1 MLDPGGLIA
10 VTCRVMTP
18 RVVAIGGGKGGVG
31 KSLVAANVGIFL
43 ATLGKRVVLVDGS
56 FGAPN
61 LHIFA
66 GVPRPTRSLSE
77 ALAPGGPTLDELA
90 VATHVPGVRLVAG
103 VSDPPWVAE
112 PGPAGVKIIAD
123 QLRQLPADWVVV
135 DLGSGLGSHTLE
147 LFLEADIGL
156 LVAVPDPTS
165 IELMHRFIKAA
176 FLKHLERKHLTH
188 LAPGRHRG
196 SPDSVVPGGAEP
208 RLEGGTPSP
217 LEVYLGAVEAQ
228 APELP
233 QLREAI
239 LGFAPHLVINAAR
252 SKSDME
258 LGRAVA
264 SVVRRRLGA
273 PIRYL
278 GHLEYDEAV
287 WASTRRR
294 RPLLIEHPETR
305 VAKCF
310 ERVAR
315 GLLAVRPPSM
325 DGEVLPADS
334 HYELLEVPPTASF
347 EDIRRANRRIRD
359 IYGAESIA
367 ISGLFDPAS
376 LEAVHRRLDL
386 AYTSLMDAAKR
397 KEYDMELF
405 PDGVPMPVSLP
416 AQPLGA
422 EVLTPRQ
429 PAKVDDPATLAA
441 RPPMPDITPHTEF
454 TGPLLRQIR
463 EAIGIELREIA
474 ERSKIGMAYLN
485 ALEAEV
491 FTKLPAAVYVRGFL
505 SEYARALGLDGERV
519 KQTYLARFRATRP
532 SADDED
538 EHRDHRERKTTD
550 GLVTIGKPVKP

>member
-1 MLDPGGLIA
+1 MS
-10 VTCRVMTP
+10 P

-43 ATLGKRVVLVDGS
+43 ATLGKRVVLVDGA

-66 GVPRPTRSLSE
+66 GVPRPARSLSE
-77 ALAPGGPTLDELA
+77 AFALGGPSLQELA

-103 VSDPPWVAE
+103 VYDPPSVAQ
-112 PGPAGVKIIAD
+112 PPPDAVRALCG
-123 QLRQLPADWVVV
+123 QLRALTADFVVV
-135 DLGSGLGSHTLE
+135 DLGPGLTGPTLE
-147 LFLEADIGL
+147 LFVEADVAV

-165 IELMHRFIKAA
+165 IELMHRFVRAA
-176 FLKHLERKHLTH
+176 FLRWLGRRGLGH
-188 LAPGRHRG
+188 LAEGPSRRPMDHE
-196 SPDSVVPGGAEP
+196 GGA
-208 RLEGGTPSP
+208 PSP
-217 LEVYLGAVEAQ
+217 LEIYLAAVEARAEE
-228 APELP
+228 APA
-233 QLREAI
+233 LREAI
-239 LGFAPHLVINAAR
+239 LRFAPHLLVNSAR

-264 SVVRRRLGA
+264 SVTRRRLGA
-273 PIRYL
+273 PLRYL

-315 GLLAVRPPSM
+315 AILAARPPST
-325 DGEVLPADS
+325 DGDVLPSDS

-367 ISGLFDPAS
+367 ISGLYDPAS

-386 AYTSLMDAAKR
+386 AYTTLMDAAKR
-397 KEYDMELF
+397 KDYDLELF
-405 PDGVPMPVSLP
+405 PDGVPLPITPPHGAPGSGSALP
-416 AQPLGA
+416 ARGA
-422 EVLTPRQ
+422 K
-429 PAKVDDPATLAA
+429 ADDSANLAV
-441 RPPMPDITPHTEF
+441 RPPMPELSPQTEF

-463 EAIGIELREIA
+463 EAVGVELREIA
-474 ERSKIGMAYLN
+474 ERSKIGMAYLQ
-485 ALEAEV
+485 ALEAEL
-491 FTKLPAAVYVRGFL
+491 FAKLPAAVYVRGFL
-505 SEYARALGLDGERV
+505 AEYARALSLDVERV
-519 KQTYLARFRATRP
+519 KHTYLARFRAARP
-532 SADDED
+532 SPDDED
-538 EHRDHRERKTTD
+538 DPREP
-550 GLVTIGKPVKP
+550 GLSRPAKP

>member
-1 MLDPGGLIA
+1 
-10 VTCRVMTP
+10 MTAGSGP

-43 ATLGKRVVLVDGS
+43 ATLGKRVILVDAS

-66 GVPRPTRSLSE
+66 GVPRPARSLSE
-77 ALAPGGPTLDELA
+77 ALAANGPALA
-90 VATHVPGVRLVAG
+90 EICVPTYVPGVKLISG
-103 VSDPPWVAE
+103 VYDPPWISE
-112 PGPAGVKIIAD
+112 PGPAFVRMICE
-123 QLRQLPADWVVV
+123 QLRTLPADWVVV
-135 DLGSGLGSHTLE
+135 DLGPGLAAPTLE
-147 LFLEADIGL
+147 LFLEADISMM
-156 LVAVPDPTS
+156 VAVPDPTS
-165 IELMHRFIKAA
+165 IELMHRFAKAA
-176 FLKHLERKHLTH
+176 FLKSLERRGLAHLVRNRTGEER
-188 LAPGRHRG
+188 PG
-196 SPDSVVPGGAEP
+196 D
-208 RLEGGTPSP
+208 LEGGAPSP
-217 LEVYLGAVEAQ
+217 LEIWLDAVEDGVTEID
-228 APELP
+228 EL
-233 QLREAI
+233 RAAI
-239 LGFAPHLVINAAR
+239 LSFSPHLVINSAR

-264 SVVRRRLGA
+264 SVARRRLGI

-315 GLLAVRPPSM
+315 GLLAVRPAGT
-325 DGEVLPADS
+325 DGEVLPSDS
-334 HYELLEVPPTASF
+334 HYDLLEVPPTASF

-367 ISGLFDPAS
+367 ISGLYDPAS

-397 KEYDMELF
+397 KDYDLELF

-416 AQPLGA
+416 VAISPDS
-422 EVLTPRQ
+422 
-429 PAKVDDPATLAA
+429 PAARPGTKVDDPATIVI
-441 RPPMPDITPHTEF
+441 RPPMPEVSPQTEF
-454 TGPLLRQIR
+454 SGPLLRQIR
-463 EAIGIELREIA
+463 EAVGVELREIA

-485 ALEAEV
+485 ALEGEV
-491 FTKLPAAVYVRGFL
+491 FAKLPAAVYVRGFL
-505 SEYARALGLDGERV
+505 AEYARALGLDPERV
-519 KQTYLARFRATRP
+519 KQTYLRRYRAVRP
-532 SADDED
+532 SPDDED
-538 EHRDHRERKTTD
+538 EARDRPA
-550 GLVTIGKPVKP
+550 KP